1 MCAKRIIGWLCPCSA
16 SSSPHLVAALP
27 PSTIPLHSRSTTCSY
42 WMHCRDAA
50 APVTMARTA
59 SWRCYPEVLAQL
71 PSLLPNSLP
80 LSSYP
85 ASPFLTVRATKLIP
99 INFGVSLCSTCSD
112 PAIVPLPWSQ
122 IRVRPV
128 HLMRLGRWQAI
139 GSLLRR
145 HDLVMLCGQR
155 SRCRGK
161 STRGAGQQHK

>member
-1 MCAKRIIGWLCPCSA
+1 M
-16 SSSPHLVAALP
+16 
-27 PSTIPLHSRSTTCSY
+27 HSRSTTCSY
-42 WMHCRDAA
+42 WMHCRVAV
-50 APVTMARTA
+50 APATMARTA

-71 PSLLPNSLP
+71 PSLLLYSPP
-80 LSSYP
+80 LS
-85 ASPFLTVRATKLIP
+85 LTPITLLAPLSLCVRAAKLIP

-112 PAIVPLPWSQ
+112 PAIVPLPWPQ

-128 HLMRLGRWQAI
+128 HLMRLGRWQTI

-161 STRGAGQQHK
+161 SPCGAGQQHK